1 MSEDT
6 HAPGDFG
13 WAVATILREYQLRFE
28 EAVDCL
34 GIRPFQVLSTVA
46 HRDPANQQAL
56 GFHLGIDRTVLTYLL
71 DRLVADGLVERVP
84 IPTDRRARRIILTDA
99 GRDALTRAESRVAAF
114 EADMLASLGADA
126 AQAAALVQELA
137 AAVRRPGLRAC
148 EAMEEL

>member
-56 GFHLGIDRTVLTYLL
+56 GIHLGIDRTVLTYLL